1 MRNLKRFLTLA
12 LAVMMVA
19 SMFAFGTSA
28 AQFTDVD
35 ENDEYLAKA
44 VNLLNYV
51 GVVKG
56 TSETTFGTD
65 ELVTREQMAAF
76 IYRLMKKG
84 SSVEG
89 GTNSSRFT
97 DLEDPTYFFMVS
109 WADSQNIIKGINA
122 TTFDPKG
129 SITLQDAYTM
139 VVRALGY
146 EKEASLPYPFG
157 YIGVAEDDGVELGE
171 GLSSDITYTDALTR
185 GDVAIIL
192 YNAFFAE
199 TGVPETKQVQDKI
212 GDDDAATWVLR
223 TETTYPLLCE
233 KVFNVKEIEY
243 QAIATPHYVFNG
255 ETETTTDLGY
265 EAILMDKVDDSTDED
280 IMDAA
285 QQFYADAAELGLEGK
300 ADDYIMSHFTVYAVL
315 KDSESEKGKL
325 DIEKILFA
333 EPLLSKK
340 TVNEI
345 KLEAVSD
352 NNKSSYYL
360 NDDSALGAKRLSGKA
375 IVDGSAVYF
384 YNAPYSYAK
393 PNYGTNTKEY
403 SKYNA
408 RNAKNVQFMTL
419 EVLGDAEDGEY
430 EIRNHNLFPKY
441 EEVDYDSNHTDYS
454 ETLIYALSQV
464 YTDGLYEADFYDVDG
479 DGLYDYI
486 NYKPYSFFF
495 VDTDEDADYDFV
507 DDDAF
512 FTEDGKNYV
521 YTKGAKLEGET
532 FKDDDLV
539 LGYFDQA
546 ANLIKA
552 AAIVKPVEA
561 TVSKINDNDSVTLSS
576 GEKVFVTD
584 AWKLVANYDQSA
596 ALEAAGY
603 DLNEV
608 VLDDFYND
616 TDFDQLLTSAV
627 YDNDKTEY
635 YFYNDVL
642 LYTGDINVNTK
653 FDGNLIIV
661 TTDDEGNAIE
671 TGSFN
676 SATGERAT
684 YVYAWVDGKTKWVP
698 VDTDAEIYPLIDKNI
713 NTYVNK
719 LATYSVDSDGLYTI
733 QLLGNAYDDKAM
745 TDDDYIGMEID
756 PAEVDFE
763 SEKESGKQLLVD
775 LDTVEDYLVKK
786 VGKRF
791 TLDNTAMDYD
801 LLLNKDTIVLINS
814 HYKEDAEDDEL
825 GFTLYTVDE
834 LTESLESKLYNI
846 QYVVANNTNYTN
858 REDLVLFF
866 AETDDDLTLAGKTSS
881 KSERIVRNVEA
892 VAGEDG
898 KYYAAYT
905 LLNPYTGET
914 VTLNGNKSYSK
925 ATQATSNAFSRND
938 IIKVS
943 GSIVEYKTSNKVGTF
958 IGGNTAANLYWIL
971 DYDAESDMIEV
982 VPAGEEDAASIRL
995 STENVVVTQFGSQ
1008 STGFEAN
1015 GGNEMYRW
1023 AFNFSK
1029 LAVSDLGSDSKSL
1042 KTIKTDYVKDPTDPD
1057 ETFKTVYGKY
1067 IKAYINIEWEEDA
1080 DHTATN
1086 EDTNCNGEAK
1096 FVTVIVHKGENVDLC
1111 KTTTK

>member
-35 ENDEYLAKA
+35 ENNEYLAKA

-51 GVVKG
+51 GVAKG
-56 TSETTFGTD
+56 KSETEYGTD
-65 ELVTREQMAAF
+65 DLVTREQMAAF

-109 WADSQNIIKGINA
+109 WADSQNIIKGTSA

-157 YIGVAEDDGVELGE
+157 YIGIAEDDGVELGE

-192 YNAFFAE
+192 YNAFFAK
-199 TGVPETKQVQDKI
+199 TGVKETKQVQDKI

-255 ETETTTDLGY
+255 ETETTADLGY
-265 EAILMDKVDDSTDED
+265 EAILMDKVDDSSDED
-280 IMDAA
+280 ILDAA
-285 QQFYADAAELGLEGK
+285 QQFYADAAELGLEGE

-315 KDSESEKGKL
+315 KDSDSEKGKL
-325 DIEKILFA
+325 DIDKILYA
-333 EPLLSKK
+333 EPLLTKK

-345 KLEAVSD
+345 KLEAISE

-360 NDDSALGAKRLSGKA
+360 NEDSALGAKRLSGKA

-393 PNYGTNTKEY
+393 PNYGTNTAEY
-403 SKYNA
+403 AKYNA
-408 RNAKNVQFMTL
+408 RNNKNVKFMNL
-419 EVLGDAEDGEY
+419 ALLGDAEDGEY
-430 EIRNHNLFPKY
+430 KITGYNLFPKY
-441 EEVDYDSNHTDYS
+441 ADADDYDSNHTEYS
-454 ETLIYALSQV
+454 ETLVAALSQV

-486 NYKPYSFFF
+486 NYKPYSFYF
-495 VDTDEDADYDFV
+495 VDSDEDYEFV
-507 DDDAF
+507 
-512 FTEDGKNYV
+512 EDGTFVKDDKTYV
-521 YTKGAKLEGET
+521 YTNGAKLEGES

-539 LGYFDQA
+539 LGYFNQD
-546 ANLIKA
+546 ANIIKA

-561 TVSKINDNDSVTLSS
+561 TVSKINLDNDSITLSS

-584 AWKLVANYDQSA
+584 AWKLVANYDLSD

-603 DLNEV
+603 DLSEV
-608 VLDDFYND
+608 VLDDFYD
-616 TDFDQLLTSAV
+616 ETKFDQLLTSAV

-661 TTDDEGNAIE
+661 TEDENGNAIE

-684 YVYAWVDGKTKWVP
+684 YVYVWVDGKTKWVP
-698 VDTDAEIYPLIDKNI
+698 IDTEAEIYPALDKKVDD
-713 NTYVNK
+713 YVNK

-745 TDDDYIGMEID
+745 SEEDYIGMEKD

-763 SEKESGKQLLVD
+763 SEKESGKQLFVD
-775 LDTVEDYLVKK
+775 LGDVKDYLVKK

-791 TLDNTAMDYD
+791 TLDGTDMDYD
-801 LLLNKDTIVLINS
+801 LLLNKDTVVLINS
-814 HYKEDAEDDEL
+814 HYKEDPEDDEL

-834 LTESLESKLYNI
+834 LTESLESELYNI
-846 QYVVANNTNYTN
+846 QYVVANNTDYTN

-866 AETDDDLTLAGKTSS
+866 AETKDDLTLAGKTSS
-881 KSERIVRNVEA
+881 KSERIVRAVEA

-925 ATQATSNAFSRND
+925 ATQATSNAFGRND

-943 GSIVEYKTSNKVGTF
+943 GSVVEYKTTNKVGTF
-958 IGGNTAANLYWIL
+958 IGSTVTDNLYWIL
-971 DYDAESDMIEV
+971 DYDAESEMIEV
-982 VPAGEEDAASIRL
+982 VPAGDEDATSIRL
-995 STENVVVTQFGSQ
+995 STENVAVTQFGSQ
-1008 STGFEAN
+1008 STGFSGN
-1015 GGNEMYRW
+1015 GGDEMYRW

-1042 KTIKTDYVKDPTDPD
+1042 KTIKTDYVKDPSDPD

-1067 IKAYINIEWEEDA
+1067 IKAYINIEWEDDA
-1080 DHTATN
+1080 DHSATN
-1086 EDTNCNGEAK
+1086 DDTNCNGEAK
-1096 FVTVIVHKGENVDLC
+1096 FVTVVVHKGESADLC